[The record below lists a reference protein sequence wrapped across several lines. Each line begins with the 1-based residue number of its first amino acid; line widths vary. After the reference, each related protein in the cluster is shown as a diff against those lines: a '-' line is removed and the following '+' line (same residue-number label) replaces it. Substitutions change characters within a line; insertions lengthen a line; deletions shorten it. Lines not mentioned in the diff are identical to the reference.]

1 MKNQGKFTFLRRIE
15 RIASRSEVEDD
26 DGRRR
31 LRLRPDSLTL
41 TEGSAAAEEEAQQ
54 VAKNRRWRR

>member
-41 TEGSAAAEEEAQQ
+41 TEGSAAAEEEVEQ